1 MTSFIL
7 SISFDSIP
15 DIPSSFAISEKD
27 EINSGLLKFII
38 EIGISTYP
46 LLDLINFKNLVSPG
60 SAYSTSLII

>member
-15 DIPSSFAISEKD
+15 DIPSSFAISDKD
-27 EINSGLLKFII
+27 EVNSGLLKFII

-60 SAYSTSLII
+60 SAYSTSVII